1 MSAPG
6 FVHRKPHV
14 ITIPFPES
22 VDGIHMATL
31 YITKPISLYR
41 LYNTLIIQGLLE
53 WHPNRPS
60 IVIYKT
66 KYPMK

>member
-1 MSAPG
+1 
-6 FVHRKPHV
+6 
-14 ITIPFPES
+14 
-22 VDGIHMATL
+22 MATL